1 MELNKGCIPL
11 EGMIMSNV
19 FKGYE
24 GDVIPVELLV
34 KSLSSEGTVKV
45 VGVTA
50 TIKGAKID
58 GAIPGFMVKGDN
70 IVHGLV
76 GPEVYKFP
84 GCYIAYV
91 TCAFDDGSTRTF
103 PVSVDVLS
111 KDDLT
116 KQFMLDRWNQ
126 LAQLHQKGGDV
137 IPEATRLMK
146 SMEEGGYLTDYIK
159 SMMEKMEH
167 E

>member
-1 MELNKGCIPL
+1 MNNA
-11 EGMIMSNV
+11 NV
-19 FKGYE
+19 YRGFE
-24 GDVIPVELLV
+24 GDVIPIELLV
-34 KSLSSEGTVKV
+34 KSSDSEGTVKV

-70 IVHGLV
+70 VVHGLV

-111 KDDLT
+111 KDELT

-126 LAQLHQKGGDV
+126 LAQLHQKGEDV

-146 SMEEGGYLTDYIK
+146 SMESGGYLTDYIK
-159 SMMEKMEH
+159 SMMEKMESD
-167 E
+167 